1 MAVNSIKLEV
11 SEKNLINNVE
21 YLKNKYNKKILP
33 VIKADAYGHGM
44 GLVSQIFYEKGYKEF
59 AVARL
64 SEAKKI
70 LENKKLSDCRVLIFE
85 SVGSE
90 YFSSIEKY
98 DSIDVTANT
107 FSELEE
113 LLDYGIPSERIQ
125 IKIDFG
131 FGRNGLK
138 LSEIQKL
145 KEYMSTKNLKFKGIY
160 SHLYAVEYQE
170 GKELLEKFHNI
181 LKFLGEENFQMVH
194 MQNSIGTLFYGDAPG
209 MTHLRV
215 GAYTYGLQEEGFFHE
230 GLKRVFSLKG
240 EIAGVRD
247 IENSRYLAYNLKS
260 ELGIEGWKNVA
271 KIKIGYGDG
280 FIKSNEKSNCL
291 INGKPYKILSVTMD
305 NTFIQVDE
313 SVKEG
318 DEVELYPDLSIVR
331 ENTGMPI
338 FELLTLLNER
348 IERVPEISHDLT

>member
-90 YFSSIEKY
+90 YFSDIEKY

-194 MQNSIGTLFYGDAPG
+194 MQNSIGTLFYGD
-209 MTHLRV
+209 
-215 GAYTYGLQEEGFFHE
+215 
-230 GLKRVFSLKG
+230 
-240 EIAGVRD
+240 
-247 IENSRYLAYNLKS
+247 
-260 ELGIEGWKNVA
+260 
-271 KIKIGYGDG
+271 
-280 FIKSNEKSNCL
+280 
-291 INGKPYKILSVTMD
+291 
-305 NTFIQVDE
+305 
-313 SVKEG
+313 
-318 DEVELYPDLSIVR
+318 
-331 ENTGMPI
+331 
-338 FELLTLLNER
+338 
-348 IERVPEISHDLT
+348 